1 MMENLDVKKIAEEII
16 AHKYAVPIPVA
27 ISNRHVHLSRKAR
40 EVLLGDRALTVKKYL
55 GQPGQFAAEEALMV
69 MGPKGFFEAVRV
81 VGPERAEC
89 QIELSVSDCR
99 NLGVDAV
106 LRDSGRLQ
114 GTPGLYLVGPE
125 GVWKM
130 DKGVIV
136 AQRHIHMLPEE
147 ALKYGVKDKD
157 LVRIRYNSGPRKG
170 ILGDVLIRV
179 GSQAALECHVDREEA
194 NALGIKNIDTVLM
207 EIGGI

>member
-1 MMENLDVKKIAEEII
+1 MNLDAKKIAEEII
-16 AHKYAVPIPVA
+16 AHRYAVPIPVS
-27 ISNRHVHLSRKAR
+27 ISNRHVHLSRQAGQ
-40 EVLLGDRALTVKKYL
+40 VLLGDRPLTVKKYL
-55 GQPGQFAAEEALMV
+55 GQPGQFAAEEVLMV
-69 MGPKGFFEAVRV
+69 KGPKGFFEAVRV

-89 QIELSVSDCR
+89 QLELSVSDCR
-99 NLGVDAV
+99 KLGVGAV
-106 LRDSGRLQ
+106 LRDSGRLE
-114 GTPGLYLVGPE
+114 GTPGLYLMGPE

-130 DKGVIV
+130 EQGVIV
-136 AQRHIHMLPEE
+136 AQRHIHMVPEE
-147 ALKYGVKDKD
+147 ATKYGVKDQD

-179 GSQAALECHVDREEA
+179 SSQAALECHLDREEA